1 VASTSDTERKT
12 VTLPRMTFRYL
23 EALSKKGTH
32 GSNVA
37 GVMATL
43 IAQGIR
49 QAIIEGFIQKIEDDS
64 E

>member
-1 VASTSDTERKT
+1 MASASDTDRKT

-43 IAQGIR
+43 IAQGVR
-49 QAIIEGFIQKIEDDS
+49 QAIIEGFIQQIEEDS
-64 E
+64 Q